1 MIGILSE
8 IIDDDIP
15 GVNGKAPV
23 KKKSVVISYI
33 YKKNQGIVVGFTGE
47 LLRTLLSGFKTG
59 DKVEIQYKEK
69 VNKSKNGRAFNK
81 LIATNIK
88 RL

>member
-15 GVNGKAPV
+15 GVNGKPFI
-23 KKKSVVISYI
+23 KKKSVIINYI
-33 YKKNQGIVVGFTGE
+33 DRKNQGIVVSFTGE
-47 LLRTLLSGFKTG
+47 ILRVLTSGFKTG
-59 DKVEIQYKEK
+59 DRVEIRYKEK
-69 VNKSKNGRAFNK
+69 VNKSKRGKAFNK